1 MELRRGGEIEKT
13 TCIFRKIL
21 KYLKEKKM
29 RKSIAILV
37 LIMVFSVSIFAF
49 AEKTVV
55 EFWTTDSEKARVD
68 VQEAIAADFMKLHP
82 DIEVKV
88 IPVNE
93 EDIPKKIATAK
104 AAGKLPDV
112 ARIIPLS
119 LVPGFALEG
128 LLDTKAA
135 TATITDLGYTTF
147 YKGALDLVRSPTGVE
162 GIWAA
167 VPGDGWP
174 QGIWYRKDLFAEKG
188 LAAPTSWDTILEA
201 AKAFYDPASAMYGII
216 IGTDPGTPYTQEVF
230 EHFALSNSATG
241 FDKDGNIVMN
251 TPEMVETLDYYT
263 KLAAYG
269 PPGACAAREARQYY
283 IVGQVAMMFYSPYIM
298 DDLAGL
304 VDEYKVTVS
313 DLAKNTGFVPI
324 IEGPKGIKASFGD
337 LEPLVIFKGTDTEA
351 AIEWVKYLLGPGY
364 LTTLFMSPAGKVPVR
379 KTVVDEWLKNK
390 VFSFYDP
397 EVVADVAGGM
407 DMIKRWGFM
416 EGNVTPL
423 ISAVVGRYLVPIVI
437 GKILTGD
444 MTPAQAAA
452 WLQEQTEALK

>member
-1 MELRRGGEIEKT
+1 M
-13 TCIFRKIL
+13 
-21 KYLKEKKM
+21 KKG
-29 RKSIAILV
+29 IVLLV

-55 EFWTTDSEKARVD
+55 EFWTTDNEKARID

-93 EDIPKKIATAK
+93 PDLPTKIATAK
-104 AAGKLPDV
+104 AAGRLPDV
-112 ARIIPLS
+112 CRFGLEYVA
-119 LVPGFALEG
+119 GFALDG

-135 TATITDLGYTTF
+135 TTAIADMGYASF
-147 YKGALDLVRSPTGVE
+147 YKGALDLVRSPVE

-167 VPGDGWP
+167 VPIDGWV

-201 AKAFYDPASAMYGII
+201 AKAFYDPTAPMYGIV
-216 IGTDPGTPYTQEVF
+216 IGTDPGQVFTQQVF
-230 EHFALSNSATG
+230 EPFALSNGATG

-269 PPGACAAREARQYY
+269 PPGATNWSHCRQYY

-298 DDLAGL
+298 DDIAGL
-304 VDEYKVTVS
+304 VDYGQLVT
-313 DLAKNTGFVPI
+313 LG
-324 IEGPKGIKASFGD
+324 
-337 LEPLVIFKGTDTEA
+337 IFKDTDTEA
-351 AIEWVKYLLGPGY
+351 AIEFVKYVLGPKY
-364 LTTLFMSPAGKVPVR
+364 VDILFMSPGGKVPVR
-379 KTVVDEWLKNK
+379 KAVVDEWLKHK
-390 VFSFYDP
+390 VFSLYAP
-397 EVVADVAGGM
+397 EVVSDVAGGM
-407 DMIKRWGFM
+407 NMIQRWGFM
-416 EGNVTPL
+416 DGNIVPL
-423 ISAVVGRYLVPIVI
+423 VSDVYGRKLVPVVI
-437 GKILTGD
+437 EKILTGD
-444 MTPAQAAA
+444 MTPEQAAA

>member
-1 MELRRGGEIEKT
+1 
-13 TCIFRKIL
+13 
-21 KYLKEKKM
+21 M
-29 RKSIAILV
+29 RKSIVLLI

-55 EFWTTDSEKARVD
+55 EFWTTDNEKARID

-93 EDIPKKIATAK
+93 PDLPTKIATAK
-104 AAGKLPDV
+104 AAGRLPDV
-112 ARIIPLS
+112 CRFGLEYVA
-119 LVPGFALEG
+119 GFAIDG

-135 TATITDLGYTTF
+135 TTAIADMGYASF
-147 YKGALDLVRSPTGVE
+147 YKGALDLVRSPVE

-167 VPGDGWP
+167 VPIDGWV

-201 AKAFYDPASAMYGII
+201 AKAFYDPTAPMYGIV
-216 IGTDPGTPYTQEVF
+216 IGTDPGQVFTQQVF
-230 EHFALSNSATG
+230 EPFALSNGATG

-269 PPGACAAREARQYY
+269 PPGATNWSHCRQYY

-298 DDLAGL
+298 DDIAGL
-304 VDEYKVTVS
+304 VEKYQVTVP
-313 DLAKNTGFVPI
+313 DLAKNTGFCPI
-324 IEGPKGIKASFGD
+324 IEGPSGIKASYGQ
-337 LEPLVIFKGTDTEA
+337 LVTLGIFKDTDTEA
-351 AIEWVKYLLGPGY
+351 AIEFVKYVLGPKY
-364 LTTLFMSPAGKVPVR
+364 VDILFMSPGGKVPVR
-379 KTVVDEWLKNK
+379 KAVVDEWLKHK
-390 VFSFYDP
+390 VFSLYAP

-407 DMIKRWGFM
+407 NMIQRWGFM
-416 EGNVTPL
+416 DGNIVPL
-423 ISAVVGRYLVPIVI
+423 VSDVYGRKLVPVVI
-437 GKILTGD
+437 EKILTGD
-444 MTPAQAAA
+444 MTPEQAAA
-452 WLQEQTEALK
+452 WLQEQTEVLK